1 MALLEHPNI
10 IRYYTS
16 WIDQINN
23 NNIISAIEFSNSN
36 NSNSNQ
42 SEFFENYSDRSILPF
57 LFIKMELCSHDLSH
71 YLSTRETI
79 NYKEV
84 INIYTQIVL
93 GINYLHNKNIIHRPE
108 TF

>member
-1 MALLEHPNI
+1 
-10 IRYYTS
+10 
-16 WIDQINN
+16 
-23 NNIISAIEFSNSN
+23 
-36 NSNSNQ
+36 
-42 SEFFENYSDRSILPF
+42 
-57 LFIKMELCSHDLSH
+57 MELCSYDLSH